1 MSDLF
6 PEQMVPICV
15 TAVISGNLQLLL
27 HITERVTRNGLPCPV
42 NQPLN
47 RRILSGHLI
56 EVDSKTLTIRYKF
69 IKFNNWMFP
78 SPILTVFALP
88 HSSNCYTVGTPLKF
102 YIKVYNTK
110 RSPIFGPNGDS
121 LNFQNMSIK
130 WEVPRGGG
138 GG

>member
-1 MSDLF
+1 MVMS
-6 PEQMVPICV
+6 
-15 TAVISGNLQLLL
+15 
-27 HITERVTRNGLPCPV
+27 R

-69 IKFNNWMFP
+69 VKFNNYMFP
-78 SPILTVFALP
+78 CPILTVFALP
-88 HSSNCYTVGTPLKF
+88 HSIYTVGTPLKF

-110 RSPIFGPNGDS
+110 RSPIFSPNGDS

-130 WEVPRGGG
+130 WEVPGGG
-138 GG
+138 GGGGVTAWGKN

>member
-1 MSDLF
+1 MSDLLLK
-6 PEQMVPICV
+6 EMVM
-15 TAVISGNLQLLL
+15 S
-27 HITERVTRNGLPCPV
+27 R

-69 IKFNNWMFP
+69 VKFNNYMFP
-78 SPILTVFALP
+78 CPILTVFALP
-88 HSSNCYTVGTPLKF
+88 HSIYTVGTPLKF

-110 RSPIFGPNGDS
+110 RSPIFSPNGDS

-130 WEVPRGGG
+130 WEVPGGG
-138 GG
+138 GGGWGNCLGEKLTGFGLPLDC